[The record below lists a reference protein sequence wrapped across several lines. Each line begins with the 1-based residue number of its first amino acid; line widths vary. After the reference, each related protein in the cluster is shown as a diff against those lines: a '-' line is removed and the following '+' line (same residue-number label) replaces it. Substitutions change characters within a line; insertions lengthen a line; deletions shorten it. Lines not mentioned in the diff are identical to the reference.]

1 MNQKTKSGL
10 KAAGATALI
19 GGSILLTVGN
29 PVAWAALGVAT
40 IQIGRAAYRN
50 TKLNQ
55 DHRLDDQD
63 RVV

>member
-1 MNQKTKSGL
+1 MNKET
-10 KAAGATALI
+10 KAAAKAAASTALI
-19 GGSILLTVGN
+19 GGSILMAIGN

-40 IQIGRAAYRN
+40 IQIGKAAYRN

-55 DHRLDDQD
+55 DRRHDDQD

>member
-1 MNQKTKSGL
+1 MNKET
-10 KAAGATALI
+10 KAAVKASVSTALI

-29 PVAWAALGVAT
+29 PVAWAALGIAT
-40 IQIGRAAYRN
+40 IQIGKAAYRN

-55 DHRLDDQD
+55 DRYHDDQD